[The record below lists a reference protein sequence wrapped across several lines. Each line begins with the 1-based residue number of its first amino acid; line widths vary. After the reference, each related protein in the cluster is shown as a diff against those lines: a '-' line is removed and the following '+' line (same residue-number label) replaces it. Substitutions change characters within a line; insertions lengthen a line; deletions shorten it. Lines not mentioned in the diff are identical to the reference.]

1 MYDVYLLAFHT
12 PRRILYDRIKKHF
25 LESDFCDAKIIEI
38 GDKIEI
44 KSGDCQMILDKKEN
58 LNENI
63 YVCLRT
69 GKLVGIKLTK
79 KTIGDLLKEIEKYFK
94 KTI

>member
-1 MYDVYLLAFHT
+1 MYDVYLLAFFT
-12 PRRILYDRIKKHF
+12 PRRILYERIKKHF
-25 LESDFCDAKIIEI
+25 MESDFCDAEMIEI
-38 GDKIEI
+38 DGKIEI
-44 KSGDCQMILDKKEN
+44 RNEDCQMILDKKEN

-79 KTIGDLLKEIEKYFK
+79 KTIGELLKEVEKYFK

>member
-1 MYDVYLLAFHT
+1 MYDVYLLSFFT
-12 PRRILYDRIKKHF
+12 PRRILYERIKKHF
-25 LESDFCDAKIIEI
+25 MESDLYDAEVIEI
-38 GDKIEI
+38 DGKIEI
-44 KSGDCQMILDKKEN
+44 RSDDCQMILDRKEN

-69 GKLVGIKLTK
+69 GELVGIKLAK

-94 KTI
+94 KKI